1 MDSNHHTVLLFGDVT
16 DPWVSSIDYVYSQ
29 AATKPWLQSFLD
41 SLFSAIRSGTRAM
54 DRAMQDSLRNCSS
67 FQELPAKY
75 RYTGDEFG
83 MAHAMLIYVIR
94 AVDLL
99 KAIDREPQLLD
110 PNRPRPEVIGI
121 PGGLSS
127 AAVVPT
133 STNLKSLYDACL
145 EAGRVWAR
153 LCNLILVR
161 LRAMEECPGTW
172 GWAVLGIP
180 AKELGKTLEQFQN
193 VMGVPSPKR
202 AKVGVNE
209 DRWSTVI
216 GPPSSL
222 ELVLNECPT
231 LKNLPKNELDI
242 HALQHTLSISEADI
256 DYIVGN
262 SLLLDTPLPL
272 GYKICG
278 LDEDRHDAAYSG
290 WSHLLRA
297 SVSQTL
303 SRPLN
308 IVQAAWVPAATQPIF
323 SSLCRLQEGKFLFD
337 DNLSAKPPTP
347 ESRYGIAVIGMAGKG
362 PGSDD
367 LEGFWNVILKGV
379 DLHQEV
385 PPDRFDVKEYYC
397 PKHPPA
403 GPGKC
408 TMTCRHGC
416 FMNNPG
422 HFDSKFFHIS
432 PKEAML
438 MDPAHRLFLMNAYE
452 ALEMAGYSDGQTRW
466 TDPTKIATFF
476 GQCNDEWHV
485 VGHRKLGCDAY
496 TLQAVQRAFGLGRL
510 AFQFNWEGPNYAL
523 DAACAATSSR
533 IHLARMSLTAK
544 DIDMAVAGAANTY
557 RDDADGYCR
566 ADFSGAV
573 VLKRLDDVI
582 TSITTSDA
590 AAQERLFHKVLRKA
604 CVTPEDIS
612 YVEINGT
619 GTQVGDKAEMGAVSS
634 VFSKRRDGELLP
646 VGAIKANLGH
656 SCRNVFSAQEHIHV
670 SKGYHTTTGRDASYP
685 QPQLST
691 PNQEGVEQDS
701 ALELERALF
710 VR

>member
-16 DPWVSSIDYVYSQ
+16 DRWVSSIDYVYSQ

-231 LKNLPKNELDI
+231 QKNLPKNELDI

-476 GQCNDEWHV
+476 GQCCLACIRIGSAGLPVQLGGTELCTRCCMCSDKFTYPSCLHELNGK
-485 VGHRKLGCDAY
+485 GHRYGRSRGR
-496 TLQAVQRAFGLGRL
+496 QRIIHSHSF
-510 AFQFNWEGPNYAL
+510 
-523 DAACAATSSR
+523 TSLSR
-533 IHLARMSLTAK
+533 SGVLSDSGNCK
-544 DIDMAVAGAANTY
+544 TY

-656 SCRNVFSAQEHIHV
+656 SGAAAGMSSLLKSIFMFQ
-670 SKGYHTTTGRDASYP
+670 K
-685 QPQLST
+685 
-691 PNQEGVEQDS
+691 EGVEQDS

-710 VR
+710 GR

>member
-16 DPWVSSIDYVYSQ
+16 DRWVSSIDYVYSQ

-231 LKNLPKNELDI
+231 QKNLPKNELDI

-308 IVQAAWVPAATQPIF
+308 IVQA
-323 SSLCRLQEGKFLFD
+323 
-337 DNLSAKPPTP
+337 PPTP

-485 VGHRKLGCDAY
+485 VGHRKLGDKFTYPSCLHELNGKGHRY
-496 TLQAVQRAFGLGRL
+496 GRSRGRQRIIHSHSF
-510 AFQFNWEGPNYAL
+510 
-523 DAACAATSSR
+523 TSLSR
-533 IHLARMSLTAK
+533 SGVLSDSGNCK
-544 DIDMAVAGAANTY
+544 TY

-656 SCRNVFSAQEHIHV
+656 SGAAAGMSSLLKSIFMFQKGTIPPQAGMPHTLNPNFPPLTQRGW
-670 SKGYHTTTGRDASYP
+670 SKIVRWNWNAPCLVGRLGLYI
-685 QPQLST
+685 
-691 PNQEGVEQDS
+691 
-701 ALELERALF
+701 LELIFLSRLLIDS
-710 VR
+710 